1 MLQSVY
7 GVDERTDL
15 TAFATNDGTIIFSNG
30 DSARVDAPP
39 LFYYYNTTST
49 ATPDGDNVIKPTS
62 VGAGAGRWIKCK
74 FGYNDLS
81 GLPSLATVA
90 TSGNYSDLTSKPTI
104 PAAQLQ
110 ADWNQSNSGLL
121 DYIKN
126 KPTIPTAK
134 RIETY
139 LGSTDSSGNYTVTY
153 ATSFA
158 SVPDIQPQL
167 QGGSNT
173 QLIKITS
180 TTTSGFTVN
189 VQNRTDT
196 LGLLPSYAAVSG
208 ASVGVL
214 VTER

>member
-7 GVDERTDL
+7 DVDVRTDL
-15 TAFATNDGTIIFSNG
+15 TAFATNDGTVIFSNG
-30 DSARVDAPP
+30 NSTREDAPP
-39 LFYYYNTTST
+39 LFYYYSVTST

-62 VGAGAGRWIKCK
+62 VGAGAGRWLKRK
-74 FGYNDLS
+74 FGYGDLS
-81 GLPSLATVA
+81 DLPSLAAVA
-90 TSGNYSDLTSKPTI
+90 LSGNYTDLSGKPTI
-104 PAAQLQ
+104 PAAQIQSDWTQ
-110 ADWNQSNSGLL
+110 ASSGAA
-121 DYIKN
+121 DYVKN
-126 KPTIPTAK
+126 KPTIPTM
-134 RIETY
+134 RRVETY
-139 LGSTDSSGNYTVTY
+139 LGSTDGSGNYTVTY
-153 ATSFA
+153 GTSF
-158 SVPDIQPQL
+158 SNVPDIQPQL

-208 ASVGVL
+208 VSVGVL